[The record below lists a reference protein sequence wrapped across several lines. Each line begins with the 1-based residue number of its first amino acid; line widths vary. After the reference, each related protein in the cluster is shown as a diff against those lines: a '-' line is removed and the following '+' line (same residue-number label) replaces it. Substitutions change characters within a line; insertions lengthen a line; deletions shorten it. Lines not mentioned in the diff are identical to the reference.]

1 MFLVK
6 VGHCHGV
13 AVTAQIYCN
22 KICVVR
28 VKNEK
33 VDDFGRLKI
42 LVSWL
47 LDDWEKYPIVK
58 KWLKYS
64 ADCDENHQFLALFRP
79 FCCPYRILPL
89 LLQGLAINLNVE
101 WNLTYFW
108 HFFSQCCA
116 SICQLLWQSIWS
128 KSTANSIKP

>member
-6 VGHCHGV
+6 VGHSLGV

-42 LVSWL
+42 LVS
-47 LDDWEKYPIVK
+47 
-58 KWLKYS
+58 
-64 ADCDENHQFLALFRP
+64 
-79 FCCPYRILPL
+79 
-89 LLQGLAINLNVE
+89 
-101 WNLTYFW
+101 
-108 HFFSQCCA
+108 
-116 SICQLLWQSIWS
+116 
-128 KSTANSIKP
+128 